1 MRLRFGRNARGDSS
15 RKQRSP
21 MRMAPASGS
30 ISLRQQR
37 ATVDLPET
45 RLTHDAQRLAGID
58 AQAQALHL
66 E

>member
-1 MRLRFGRNARGDSS
+1 
-15 RKQRSP
+15 